1 MPMVVDLVLIG
12 LAMALYPVALT
23 IFILIVASKHGWR
36 KGAGFILGWLAALA
50 AVAAVTISATGNSPP
65 ASGTSPSIG
74 ILVAKLVLGLVLLGV
89 AERQRRRM
97 GQPRPPKKEPAWRAR
112 LDDMSAVFA
121 VGLGAF
127 FQPSVLVVTAA
138 ATITGA
144 KLSSAADYL
153 TLVLFGLLSVS
164 TYLSMDIYVALRP
177 AQSAAVLSRVDGWI
191 NRHMDLIVVVGATA
205 LGLWLI
211 GNSAYLLAT

>member
-1 MPMVVDLVLIG
+1 VVIELLLIG
-12 LAMALYPVALT
+12 VAMALYPVALT
-23 IFILIVASKHGWR
+23 IFILIVASTNGLR
-36 KGAGFILGWLAALA
+36 KGAGFIFGWLAALA
-50 AVAAVTISATGNSPP
+50 VVATVTISATRNTPP
-65 ASGTSPSIG
+65 AGGTAPSSG
-74 ILVAKLVLGLVLLGV
+74 ILAAKILLGLVLLGI

-97 GQPRPPKKEPAWRAR
+97 GRPRPAKKEPAWRAR

-144 KLSSAADYL
+144 KLSSLADYL
-153 TLVLFGLLSVS
+153 SLVVFGLVSVS
-164 TYLSMDIYVALRP
+164 TFLSMEIYVALRP
-177 AQSAAVLSRVDGWI
+177 TESARALASLDGWI
-191 NRHMDLIVVVGATA
+191 DGHTDLLVVIGATA

-211 GNSAYLLAT
+211 GHSAYLLAT

>member
-1 MPMVVDLVLIG
+1 VVVDLVLIA

-23 IFILIVASKHGWR
+23 VFILIVASSRGLR
-36 KGAGFILGWLAALA
+36 KGAGFIVGWLTALA
-50 AVAAVTISATGNSPP
+50 VVALVTLAATGNSPP

-74 ILVAKLVLGLVLLGV
+74 IAVAKIVLGLVLLAV

-97 GQPRPPKKEPAWRAR
+97 GRPKPAKTEPAWRAR
-112 LDDMSAVFA
+112 LDDMSALFA

-127 FQPSVLVVTAA
+127 FQPSVLVVSAA

-144 KLSSAADYL
+144 KLSSAADYVS
-153 TLVLFGLLSVS
+153 LVVFGLLSVS
-164 TYLSMDIYVALRP
+164 TFASMEIYVALRP
-177 AQSAAVLSRVDGWI
+177 AQGGAVLGRVNSWI
-191 NRHMDLIVVVGATA
+191 DRHTDVIIVVGAAA

-211 GNSAYLLAT
+211 GNNAYTLAT

>member
-1 MPMVVDLVLIG
+1 VVLNLVLIG

-23 IFILIVASKHGWR
+23 IFILIVASENGLR
-36 KGAGFILGWLAALA
+36 KGAGFILGWVAALA
-50 AVAAVTISATGNSPP
+50 AVAGVTISATGNTPP

-74 ILVAKLVLGLVLLGV
+74 ILVAKLVLGLVLLGI

-97 GQPRPPKKEPAWRAR
+97 ARPRPPKKEPAWRAR
-112 LDDMSAVFA
+112 LDEMSAVFA
-121 VGLGAF
+121 AGLGAF
-127 FQPSVLVVTAA
+127 SQPSVLVVTAA

-153 TLVLFGLLSVS
+153 TLALFGLLSVS
-164 TYLSMDIYVALRP
+164 TFLSMEIYVAVRP
-177 AQSAAVLSRVDGWI
+177 ARGAEFLGRLDAWI
-191 NRHMDLIVVVGATA
+191 DRHTDLIIVVGATA

-211 GNSAYLLAT
+211 ANSAYLLAT